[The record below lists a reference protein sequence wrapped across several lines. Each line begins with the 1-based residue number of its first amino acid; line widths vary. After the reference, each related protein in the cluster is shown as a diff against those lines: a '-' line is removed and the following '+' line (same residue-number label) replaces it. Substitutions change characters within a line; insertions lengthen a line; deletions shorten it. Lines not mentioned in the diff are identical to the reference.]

1 MAGTTAYPGALDDN
15 DNLDETLTDGT
26 DTIAAAHQNN
36 QNAAIKAGQ
45 SKLGITAST
54 ATSGKILVGGSSAGT
69 SEWQAVS
76 GDASLASTGAI
87 TVTDN
92 SHAHNATTMTGLGN
106 WKLVYTNGSGA
117 ATELALGASGTVLTG
132 GGTSSAPTFA
142 AAAGG
147 GGQWELIASDVGTT
161 ISTTGGTATAVVKE
175 FDSLSVPATTPMKMV
190 FQAHFDADGTSQNMS
205 VNAFKELNDT
215 ETGGTGAYLQ
225 ATTTADNE
233 RFFWVECIIGGR
245 ESADTNWRGYQHAM
259 LYGGTYHNGVNYYGI
274 KPQYNGGGPDM
285 GGTIVVDTVTKVGLG
300 IGTQG
305 AHSDIRNIYLY
316 KMIVA

>member
-45 SKLGITAST
+45 AKLGITAST
-54 ATSGKILVGGSSAGT
+54 PTSGKILVGGSSAGT

-106 WKLVYTNGSGA
+106 WKLLYTNGSGA

-161 ISTTGGTATAVVKE
+161 ISTTASSTTVVKE

-190 FQAHFDADGTSQNMS
+190 FQAHFDADGSSQNAT

-215 ETGGTGAYLQ
+215 STGGTGAYLQ
-225 ATTTADNE
+225 TTTTADNL
-233 RFFWVECIIGGR
+233 RFYWVECIIGGR
-245 ESADTNWRGYQHAM
+245 ESTDTNWRGYQHAM
-259 LYGGTYHNGVNYYGI
+259 FYGGTYNNGSNYYSI
-274 KPQYNGGGPDM
+274 KPNYSGAGPDM
-285 GGTIVVDTVTKVGLG
+285 DGTIVVDTVTKVGLG
-300 IGTQG
+300 IGSQG
-305 AHSDIRNIYLY
+305 DHVDIRNIYLF
-316 KMIVA
+316 KMIVS